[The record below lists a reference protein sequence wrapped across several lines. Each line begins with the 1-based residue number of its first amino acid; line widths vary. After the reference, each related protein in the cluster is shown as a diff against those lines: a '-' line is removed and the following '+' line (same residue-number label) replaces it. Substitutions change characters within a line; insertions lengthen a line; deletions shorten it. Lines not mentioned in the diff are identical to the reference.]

1 MLRAFWKRP
10 REQRWRG
17 WIFRIHLWAGLVI
30 GLWAIVVIAVGGTL
44 YGLVAEFLWHAMD
57 IHIPRIADILARL
70 QDYLP

>member
-1 MLRAFWKRP
+1 MDVLLKSIR
-10 REQRWRG
+10 
-17 WIFRIHLWAGLVI
+17 LVFLA